1 MDRKERTLRALQ
13 GLPVDR
19 PPMVFWHHFVG
30 ADMEKENFV
39 DSHVRFYRETG
50 EDFIKMMC
58 DGFVAL
64 PDLNVQRPCDW
75 RHIALPSM
83 DDPFVQD
90 QLTHIKRLR
99 EAIQDETAVFY
110 NVFNPVS
117 TLRSSTSDELV
128 YDHLE
133 RREPALF
140 EAITRVNEFKME
152 FMHRLISDAGVTGM
166 FLPMQNNDLNGFT

>member
-19 PPMVFWHHFVG
+19 PPMGFWHHFVG

-64 PDLNVQRPCDW
+64 PDLTTLGSLVLANE
-75 RHIALPSM
+75 S
-83 DDPFVQD
+83 
-90 QLTHIKRLR
+90 IKNNKS
-99 EAIQDETAVFY
+99 TA
-110 NVFNPVS
+110 P
-117 TLRSSTSDELV
+117 TD
-128 YDHLE
+128 
-133 RREPALF
+133 
-140 EAITRVNEFKME
+140 FK
-152 FMHRLISDAGVTGM
+152 FFII
-166 FLPMQNNDLNGFT
+166 NDCRQAD

>member
-1 MDRKERTLRALQ
+1 MR
-13 GLPVDR
+13 
-19 PPMVFWHHFVG
+19 
-30 ADMEKENFV
+30 
-39 DSHVRFYRETG
+39 
-50 EDFIKMMC
+50 C
-58 DGFVAL
+58 
-64 PDLNVQRPCDW
+64 
-75 RHIALPSM
+75 PSM

-152 FMHRLISDAGVTGM
+152 FMPPADLRRWCDRQVSADAE
-166 FLPMQNNDLNGFT
+166 

>member
-75 RHIALPSM
+75 RHI
-83 DDPFVQD
+83 DNQGERVQNGVYAPAD
-90 QLTHIKRLR
+90 LR
-99 EAIQDETAVFY
+99 RWCDRH
-110 NVFNPVS
+110 VS
-117 TLRSSTSDELV
+117 
-128 YDHLE
+128 
-133 RREPALF
+133 A
-140 EAITRVNEFKME
+140 
-152 FMHRLISDAGVTGM
+152 DAE
-166 FLPMQNNDLNGFT
+166 

>member
-64 PDLNVQRPCDW
+64 PDLDRKSTRLNSSHNVISRM
-75 RHIALPSM
+75 PSS
-83 DDPFVQD
+83 
-90 QLTHIKRLR
+90 
-99 EAIQDETAVFY
+99 A
-110 NVFNPVS
+110 
-117 TLRSSTSDELV
+117 
-128 YDHLE
+128 
-133 RREPALF
+133 
-140 EAITRVNEFKME
+140 
-152 FMHRLISDAGVTGM
+152 
-166 FLPMQNNDLNGFT
+166 

>member
-58 DGFVAL
+58 DGFVAVSYTHLTL
-64 PDLNVQRPCDW
+64 PTN
-75 RHIALPSM
+75 S
-83 DDPFVQD
+83 
-90 QLTHIKRLR
+90 
-99 EAIQDETAVFY
+99 
-110 NVFNPVS
+110 
-117 TLRSSTSDELV
+117 
-128 YDHLE
+128 
-133 RREPALF
+133 
-140 EAITRVNEFKME
+140 RV
-152 FMHRLISDAGVTGM
+152 
-166 FLPMQNNDLNGFT
+166 